1 MTDKKF
7 ILKSKTFWFNL
18 LMGAGA
24 AINVLPINKYT
35 VIAGALINIV
45 LRTITNTGVTLD
57 SSASDTKL
65 IN

>member
-1 MTDKKF
+1 
-7 ILKSKTFWFNL
+7 
-18 LMGAGA
+18 MGAGA

-35 VIAGALINIV
+35 GIAGALINIV